1 MATGPETSCLCGR
14 IEVLRVLSFFSYRS
28 GFPPS
33 EASNAKEQDHR
44 WVQDH
49 RRKGGGLA
57 ETLPQHRRP
66 GERGLGVGGVPE
78 EGDPPV
84 GERQVEAGAV
94 EEADAGDAGRLRGGD
109 DVPDEGAPPGT
120 RLVPPPPNQCCQISY
135 QFLWGVPDSPR
146 VGHTESFTLSPQT
159 KNIRTHLKR
168 NKSGSG

>member
-1 MATGPETSCLCGR
+1 M
-14 IEVLRVLSFFSYRS
+14 
-28 GFPPS
+28 
-33 EASNAKEQDHR
+33 
-44 WVQDH
+44 QDH

-120 RLVPPPPNQCCQISY
+120 RLVPPLQISVAKSVTNFFGGFPTA
-135 QFLWGVPDSPR
+135 QGWVTQKALLFHR
-146 VGHTESFTLSPQT
+146 
-159 KNIRTHLKR
+159 KRRTYAHI
-168 NKSGSG
+168 